1 MIAAEVGPGG
11 GDPGGGPGG
20 VPVIAPRLYGQL
32 WQGVLLGL
40 LSSAAGLAA
49 AEFVVGLVRD
59 SASPVV
65 PVGQEV
71 IDRVSPS
78 VKEWAIDTFGTADK
92 AVLVLGSLIVLA
104 VIGSIVGILTV
115 RRHRTEAYI
124 VALLTG
130 LIGILAVLQRPA
142 PSFGKMAPALV
153 GTVVSIAALWWLGER
168 LTGQRIRALPA
179 RAGDQTSTAPALSE
193 PAPSNAETMGLNRRG
208 FLYGAVTVG
217 AASAVTAGF
226 GRMLQRRFDIDDERA
241 ELALPEPSSSIPASA
256 ESTVAGEFEFG
267 IDGISRFVTPVDEF
281 YRIDTAIVV
290 PQVSKDS
297 WSLKIGGMVDQE
309 LELTFD
315 DLLAR
320 EQVERYVTL
329 SCVSN
334 EVGGDLVGN
343 GVWQGVMLADMLR
356 EAGVQAGAEQLVSR
370 SIDGWTCGTPVAA
383 IMDGR
388 DAMLAVGQNGQPLRA
403 EHGYPVRMVVP
414 GLYGYVSA
422 TKWVTEIELT
432 TWDAFDAYWV
442 PRGWSKEA
450 PVKTMTRH
458 RPAAAQQRPRSRRV
472 RDRRGCLGG
481 PSGDLGRA
489 GPHRRWR
496 MARRRTGRRA
506 ERRHVA
512 PVAVHLASPVRRA
525 QHRSPCDRRCRR
537 GARGRRDEPGPERRP
552 GLPPGARRRRL
563 SRSESK
569 PRFVSPRSARI
580 AGSCDTNR
588 GFRGE
593 VRWPWIR
600 GR

>member
-1 MIAAEVGPGG
+1 M
-11 GDPGGGPGG
+11 
-20 VPVIAPRLYGQL
+20 
-32 WQGVLLGL
+32 
-40 LSSAAGLAA
+40 
-49 AEFVVGLVRD
+49 
-59 SASPVV
+59 

-78 VKEWAIDTFGTADK
+78 VKDWAIDTFGTADK

-104 VIGSIVGILTV
+104 VIGSIVGILAV
-115 RRHRTEAYI
+115 RGHRTEAYI
-124 VALLTG
+124 VVLFTG
-130 LIGILAVLQRPA
+130 LIGVLAVLQRPA
-142 PSFGKMAPALV
+142 PSFAKMAPALV
-153 GTVVSIAALWWLGER
+153 GTAVSIVTLWWLSER
-168 LTGQRIRALPA
+168 LVTAARVGG
-179 RAGDQTSTAPALSE
+179 RAGDQTSSATALGE
-193 PAPSNAETMGLNRRG
+193 PARSETMGLNRRG

-217 AASAVTAGF
+217 TATVVTAGF
-226 GRMLQRRFDIDDERA
+226 GRMLQRRYDIDDERA
-241 ELALPEPSSSIPASA
+241 ELALPQPSSSSPAAGAQS
-256 ESTVAGEFEFG
+256 STASEFDFG
-267 IDGISRFVTPVDEF
+267 IDGISAFVTPVDEF

-297 WSLKIGGMVDQE
+297 WSLKIGGMVDHE

-343 GVWQGVMLADMLR
+343 GVWQGVMLADVLR

-450 PVKTMTRH
+450 PVKTMTRID
-458 RPAAAQQRPRSRRV
+458 RPRRNS
-472 RDRRGCLGG
+472 DLEAGAFEIGG
-481 PSGDLGRA
+481 
-489 GPHRRWR
+489 
-496 MARRRTGRRA
+496 
-506 ERRHVA
+506 VA
-512 PVAVHLASPVRRA
+512 WAVHRGISAVQVRIDDGEWLDAELAGVPSDDTWRQWRYTWQASPGEHSIEARA
-525 QHRSPCDRRCRR
+525 IDGAGAIQEEDEMSPAPN
-537 GARGRRDEPGPERRP
+537 GAQGYHH
-552 GLPPGARRRRL
+552 
-563 SRSESK
+563 
-569 PRFVSPRSARI
+569 VSVDVS
-580 AGSCDTNR
+580 
-588 GFRGE
+588 
-593 VRWPWIR
+593 
-600 GR
+600 